1 MYISINNIIYL
12 LGTILSIYVLFSSR
26 GNIPSFNIPS
36 FFSRKR
42 IIRLL
47 RDENPDLDNA
57 LKKLHKWHYSDYD
70 AFTVFPI
77 ITIFFVLGIS
87 GAIQFTID
95 VDQII
100 IIIVYSAFIFFYS
113 VITWKL
119 NSFYQKTVDEVTVLL
134 RKIGDWIRMADASV
148 VSSLAMV
155 VFLSGGYIFNNQD
168 LSGGLIQIIVLSVVV
183 MLIIAFLIFLSA
195 FTLRNI
201 ERNYVVMLNNEGKL
215 PTLSVKIKLNGHEK
229 QIVGDLL
236 LLDYSKIVIQEADG
250 YRLSFKYST
259 VETIG
264 AKSNQKNEEMS

>member
-1 MYISINNIIYL
+1 MYISINSIIYL
-12 LGTILSIYVLFSSR
+12 FGAILSILAVLSSR
-26 GNIPSFNIPS
+26 SNIPS

-77 ITIFFVLGIS
+77 ITILFVLGIS

-113 VITWKL
+113 VITRELKSL
-119 NSFYQKTVDEVTVLL
+119 FEKTVDEVTVLL

-155 VFLSGGYIFNNQD
+155 VILSGGYIFNNQD
-168 LSGGLIQIIVLSVVV
+168 LSGGLLQIMVISVVV
-183 MLIIAFLIFLSA
+183 IVVIAFLLFLSA
-195 FTLRNI
+195 LTLRNI

-215 PTLSVKIKLNGHEK
+215 PNLSVKIKLKRHEK

-236 LLDYSKIVIQEADG
+236 LLDFSKIVIQEADG
-250 YRLSFKYST
+250 YRLSFEYST

-264 AKSNQKNEEMS
+264 AKSNQKNEEMP

>member
-12 LGTILSIYVLFSSR
+12 LGTILSIYVVFSSR

-77 ITIFFVLGIS
+77 IAFFSVLGIS
-87 GAIQFTID
+87 GAIQFTPD
-95 VDQII
+95 VDRIVI
-100 IIIVYSAFIFFYS
+100 TIVYSAFIFFYLI
-113 VITWKL
+113 ITWKL
-119 NSFYQKTVDEVTVLL
+119 NSFHEKTVDGITVLL

-148 VSSLAMV
+148 VSSLVIV

-168 LSGGLIQIIVLSVVV
+168 LSEGLLQIIALSVVV
-183 MLIIAFLIFLSA
+183 IVIIAFLLFLSA
-195 FTLRNI
+195 LTLRNI

-215 PTLSVKIKLNGHEK
+215 PTLSVKIKLKGHEK

-236 LLDYSKIVIQEADG
+236 LLDFSKIVIQEADG
-250 YRLSFKYST
+250 YRLSFEYST

-264 AKSNQKNEEMS
+264 AKSNQKNE

>member
-1 MYISINNIIYL
+1 MYISINNLIYL
-12 LGTILSIYVLFSSR
+12 LEAIFSIIVLFSSR
-26 GNIPSFNIPS
+26 SNIPS

-42 IIRLL
+42 IIQLL
-47 RDENPDLDNA
+47 RDENQDLDNA
-57 LKKLHKWHYSDYD
+57 LKKLRKLYYDHYD
-70 AFTVFPI
+70 AFTVLPI

-87 GAIQFTID
+87 GVIQFTPD

-100 IIIVYSAFIFFYS
+100 ITIVYSVFILFS
-113 VITWKL
+113 LVISWKL
-119 NSFYQKTVDEVTVLL
+119 SSLHQKTVDEVTILL

-148 VSSLAMV
+148 VSSLAIV

-168 LSGGLIQIIVLSVVV
+168 LSEGLLQIIALSVVV
-183 MLIIAFLIFLSA
+183 IVIIAFLLFLSA
-195 FTLRNI
+195 LTLRNI

-215 PTLSVKIKLNGHEK
+215 PTLSVKIKLKGHEN

-250 YRLSFKYST
+250 YRLSFEYST

-264 AKSNQKNEEMS
+264 AKSNQKNE